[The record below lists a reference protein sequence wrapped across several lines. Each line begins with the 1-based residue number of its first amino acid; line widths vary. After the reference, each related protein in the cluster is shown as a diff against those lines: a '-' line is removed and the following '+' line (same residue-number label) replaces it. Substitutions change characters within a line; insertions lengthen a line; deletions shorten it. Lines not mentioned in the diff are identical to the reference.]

1 MRLSYRGTAYESVAP
16 AIEVTESQLTGKYR
30 GAPTRFSSPA
40 SIPLPQSTLRLSYRG
55 THYLGLR

>member
-16 AIEVTESQLTGKYR
+16 AIEVTESHLTGMYR
-30 GAPTRFSSPA
+30 GVPTRVTSSA
-40 SIPLPQSTLRLSYRG
+40 SIPLPQSTFRLSYRG